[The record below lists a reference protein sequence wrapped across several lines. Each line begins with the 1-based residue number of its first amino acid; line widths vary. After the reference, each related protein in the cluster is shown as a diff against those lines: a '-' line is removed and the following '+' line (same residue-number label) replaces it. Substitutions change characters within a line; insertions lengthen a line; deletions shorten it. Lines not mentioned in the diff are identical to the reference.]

1 MQKSEIYDIISL
13 YFVWGEIRMINSIL
27 CDTEY
32 KKIIE
37 DYLNDDLVQALK
49 NIPHHDS
56 NRLEHSLKVSYEA
69 YKICKKHNLN
79 YESAAKAGLL
89 HDFYFN
95 RIEECNTIKDK
106 IKLFSNEH
114 PEDAVKNALERFE
127 LSDLEQD
134 IIISHMWPTSKHM
147 PKYKESFVVSAVDKM
162 FSAKEFATKFNY
174 SFSLMAGSYF
184 IFIMYSIFK

>member
-1 MQKSEIYDIISL
+1 MSE
-13 YFVWGEIRMINSIL
+13 NTIL
-27 CDTEY
+27 SDTEY

-37 DYLNDDLVQALK
+37 EYLNDELVQSLK

-56 NRLEHSLKVSYEA
+56 NRLLHSLKVSYES
-69 YKICKKHNLN
+69 YKICKKYNLN

-95 RIEECNTIKDK
+95 RIEECKYLKDK

-114 PEDAVKNALERFE
+114 PEDAVKNASLRFE
-127 LSDLEQD
+127 LTDLEKD
-134 IIISHMWPTSKHM
+134 IILSHMWPTSIHM
-147 PKYKESFVVSAVDKM
+147 PKFKESFVVSFVDKM
-162 FSAKEFATKFNY
+162 FSFREFGTKFNY
-174 SFSLMAGSYF
+174 SLSLMTGAYF